1 MATNAEG
8 RLAGKVALIT
18 GAAGAFGGEMVRRFL
33 LEGAKIVASDTEAM
47 GLAAITAPHG
57 DAVLTLAA
65 DVGCEKDWEK
75 ARQLT
80 LERFGRLDILV
91 NNAGLSHT
99 GAPQDA
105 EHVSL
110 EQWRAVQR
118 VNVEGTLLGCQMAI
132 RAMRESG
139 GSIINISS
147 IAALNPSPNM
157 IAYGTSKAAV
167 RYMTRSVA
175 AYCAAKGYNIRCNS
189 IHPGWFLTPMVRQA
203 RTAAE
208 LEAQEKTIPLR
219 RFGSLADI
227 AEAAIYLA
235 SDQASYITG
244 AKLVIDGGVTMDP

>member
-8 RLAGKVALIT
+8 RLAGKTALIT

-33 LEGAKIVASDTEAM
+33 LEGAKIAASDTEEA
-47 GLAAITAPHG
+47 GLAAITARHG
-57 DAVLTLAA
+57 DAVLTFAA

-139 GSIINISS
+139 GAIINISS
-147 IAALNPSPNM
+147 IAALNPSPTM

-189 IHPGWFLTPMVRQA
+189 IHPGWFLTPMVREA
-203 RTAAE
+203 RTQAE
-208 LEAQEKTIPLR
+208 LDAQEKTIPLR

>member
-1 MATNAEG
+1 MATNTAG

-18 GAAGAFGGEMVRRFL
+18 GAAGAFGGEMVHRFL
-33 LEGAKIVASDTEAM
+33 REGAQIVACDVAEA
-47 GLAAITAPHG
+47 GLAALTARHG
-57 DAVLTLAA
+57 DAVLTIPF
-65 DVGCEKDWEK
+65 DVGSETDWGR
-75 ARQLT
+75 AGQLT
-80 LERFGRLDILV
+80 LARFGKLDILV

-132 RAMRESG
+132 RAMRETG
-139 GSIINISS
+139 GAIINISS

-175 AYCAAKGYNIRCNS
+175 SYCAAKGYNVRCNS

-203 RTAAE
+203 RTPAE
-208 LEAQEKTIPLR
+208 LETQEKSIPLR

-235 SDQASYITG
+235 SDEASYITG
-244 AKLVIDGGVTMDP
+244 AKLVIDGGATMDP

>member
-33 LEGAKIVASDTEAM
+33 LEGAKIVASDTEAV
-47 GLAAITAPHG
+47 GLAAITARHG

-75 ARQLT
+75 AHQLT
-80 LERFGRLDILV
+80 LERSGRLDILV

-132 RAMRESG
+132 RAMRQSG

-189 IHPGWFLTPMVRQA
+189 IHPGWFLTPMVREA
-203 RTAAE
+203 RTPAE
-208 LEAQEKTIPLR
+208 LATQEKSIPLR

>member
-147 IAALNPSPNM
+147 IAALNPSPTM

-203 RTAAE
+203 RTPAE

>member
-99 GAPQDA
+99 GAPQVA

-203 RTAAE
+203 RTPAE